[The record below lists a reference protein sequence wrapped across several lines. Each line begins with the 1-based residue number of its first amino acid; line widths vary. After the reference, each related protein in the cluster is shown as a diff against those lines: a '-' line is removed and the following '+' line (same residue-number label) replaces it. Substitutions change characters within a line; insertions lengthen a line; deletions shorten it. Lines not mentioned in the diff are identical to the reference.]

1 MAYSLR
7 TTLIAGSLVVSL
19 ALVTTAFVIS
29 SKSAEVSAQNAEE
42 LLRAYA
48 TKDTDSDGLPDWQ
61 EQLYNTDPKNPS
73 SVDPSMTDSEAV
85 AAGLVKPKFEST
97 DVSVAVPI
105 DSVPGVQAAPETV
118 TDRFARKF
126 FEEYLLMRGPSGLT
140 TDSLLSFINT
150 KVAELAANNEIPK
163 AYTNKDVRASTSG
176 EVGLRAYATGADL
189 ALIASTNNATEDAM
203 YYFGKVTYEN
213 DTTALTQLK
222 AIGAAYEK
230 VAESYIRI
238 PAPPEL
244 ALIHLRFANALA
256 LMGTVINDLVAVNE
270 DPLRAFLVLG
280 QYEYAAKEMADSIL
294 AFDAVYD
301 AAKITETITVGEPG
315 YEFYLLIHRAGIFSE
330 QLKHDTP

>member
-1 MAYSLR
+1 
-7 TTLIAGSLVVSL
+7 
-19 ALVTTAFVIS
+19 
-29 SKSAEVSAQNAEE
+29 
-42 LLRAYA
+42 
-48 TKDTDSDGLPDWQ
+48 
-61 EQLYNTDPKNPS
+61 
-73 SVDPSMTDSEAV
+73 
-85 AAGLVKPKFEST
+85 
-97 DVSVAVPI
+97 
-105 DSVPGVQAAPETV
+105 
-118 TDRFARKF
+118 
-126 FEEYLLMRGPSGLT
+126 MRGPSGLT